1 MSEFR
6 LYPCNPSLLRQLA
19 RIREEQKRKA
29 RAEAVFNGLLCA
41 VFALS
46 VGVIGIVF
54 ACAFSCQY

>member
-19 RIREEQKRKA
+19 RIRAEQKRKA
-29 RAEAVFNGLLCA
+29 RAEAIFNGLLA
-41 VFALS
+41 AIFALS

>member
-19 RIREEQKRKA
+19 RIERERRRDETA
-29 RAEAVFNGLLCA
+29 RAIVNGLFVA

-46 VGVIGIVF
+46 VGVIGVVF
-54 ACAFSCQY
+54 ACAFSGTY